1 MSTASPLFP
10 YLPEEQTG
18 RKIKLTIAYDGTG
31 YCGFQKQSGSG
42 LPTIQDA
49 LETALMVLAKG
60 EVPVTGAGRTDAG
73 VHALAQVVHFTTGE
87 WAIPTDRIVPALN
100 SRLPDDIVA
109 VGAEE
114 VAPDFHARYSA
125 VAKTYVYSI
134 YNRKTPSPFRRLYS
148 YHVPWALEVEAM
160 RQAAG
165 YLVGQHDFSS
175 FQATGRPVKSA
186 VRTLFRAD
194 VTADWPMVRITVRG
208 DGFLYQM
215 VRIIAGTLIEVGRG
229 RLAPDDLPAIIAAR
243 IRAYAG
249 QTAPPHGLRLEKV
262 EY

>member
-1 MSTASPLFP
+1 MRT
-10 YLPEEQTG
+10 
-18 RKIKLTIAYDGTG
+18 IKLTVASEGTAY
-31 YCGFQKQSGSG
+31 CRFQKQSGSG

-49 LETALMVLAKG
+49 LETALSNLAKA

-87 WAIPTDRIVPALN
+87 WAIPTDKIAPALN

-114 VAPDFHARYSA
+114 VAPDFHARYNA

-134 YNRKTPSPFRRLYS
+134 YNRKTPSPFRRLYTC
-148 YHVPWALEVEAM
+148 HVPWPLDTEAM
-160 RQAAG
+160 RQAAK

-175 FQATGRPVKSA
+175 FQASGRPVKSA
-186 VRTLFRAD
+186 IRTIFGVDIGTDGSLI
-194 VTADWPMVRITVRG
+194 RITVRG
-208 DGFLYQM
+208 NGFLYQM
-215 VRIIAGTLIEVGRG
+215 VRIISGTLIEVGRG
-229 RLAPDDLPAIIAAR
+229 KLSPDDLPNIIEAKNR
-243 IRAYAG
+243 TRAG
-249 QTAPPHGLRLEKV
+249 ETAPPQGLRLEKV